1 VHSGL
6 IRLWQQTTFTDQS
19 IQQEITMFT
28 NVKFEFSANT
38 TENNND
44 IIELDLDMLNDIGGG
59 DGSTSYPV
67 IGGSK

>member
-28 NVKFEFSANT
+28 NVKFEVSANAI
-38 TENNND
+38 ENNND
-44 IIELDLDMLNDIGGG
+44 SNIVELDLDMLNDIGGG

-67 IGGSK
+67 IGK

>member
-6 IRLWQQTTFTDQS
+6 IRLWQQTTFTDQP

-28 NVKFEFSANT
+28 NVKFEVSANAID
-38 TENNND
+38 NNND

-59 DGSTSYPV
+59 DGTSCPF
-67 IGGSK
+67 IGK

>member
-1 VHSGL
+1 VAANNL
-6 IRLWQQTTFTDQS
+6 TDQS

>member
-6 IRLWQQTTFTDQS
+6 IRLWQQTTFTDQP

-28 NVKFEFSANT
+28 NLKFEVSANAI
-38 TENNND
+38 ENNND

>member
-28 NVKFEFSANT
+28 NVKFEVSANAI
-38 TENNND
+38 ENIVD
-44 IIELDLDMLNDIGGG
+44 IVELDLDMLNNIGGG
-59 DGSTSYPV
+59 DGSTSMPYP
-67 IGGSK
+67 GK

>member
-59 DGSTSYPV
+59 DGGTSYPV

>member
-1 VHSGL
+1 VATNNLH
-6 IRLWQQTTFTDQS
+6 RQS

-38 TENNND
+38 FENNND
-44 IIELDLDMLNDIGGG
+44 IIELDLDTLNGIGGG
-59 DGSTSYPV
+59 DGSTSCPV